1 MASRDRSVGGG
12 RRRRGTGRVSAR
24 IGPGSVVWVSLDPT
38 VGREQA
44 GTRPAVVV
52 ASPGYL
58 RAVQELAIVV
68 PATTTDRRWPHHVP
82 LSGPSL
88 SLPHTTYAMTE
99 QPRTISRRRITG
111 SAGHVD
117 EACLVTI
124 RRWLDDFLYQPRGR
138 VEDE

>member
-1 MASRDRSVGGG
+1 
-12 RRRRGTGRVSAR
+12 VSAR
-24 IGPGSVVWVSLDPT
+24 IRSGSVVWVSLDPT

-58 RAVQELAIVV
+58 RAVQELAIVL
-68 PATTTDRRWPHHVP
+68 PATTTDRDWPHHVK
-82 LSGPSL
+82 LSGPRL

-99 QPRTISRRRITG
+99 QPRTVSRRRFTG

-117 EACLVTI
+117 EACLAAL
-124 RRWLDDFLYQPRGR
+124 RRWLDDFLYQPGAL
-138 VEDE
+138 VDKDA